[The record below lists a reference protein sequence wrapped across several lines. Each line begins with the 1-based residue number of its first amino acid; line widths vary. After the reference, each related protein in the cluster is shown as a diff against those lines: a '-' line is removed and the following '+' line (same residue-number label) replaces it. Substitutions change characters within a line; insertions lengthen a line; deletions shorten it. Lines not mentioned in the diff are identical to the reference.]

1 MRGWGGGVNHQSKNN
16 TFSQIL
22 DILGKI
28 ETPNELGHNI
38 LYLSPLSANRND
50 SF

>member
-1 MRGWGGGVNHQSKNN
+1 MLTIINFKILQCETRETRGWGGVNHQSKNN

-28 ETPNELGHNI
+28 ETPNELEHT
-38 LYLSPLSANRND
+38 
-50 SF
+50 